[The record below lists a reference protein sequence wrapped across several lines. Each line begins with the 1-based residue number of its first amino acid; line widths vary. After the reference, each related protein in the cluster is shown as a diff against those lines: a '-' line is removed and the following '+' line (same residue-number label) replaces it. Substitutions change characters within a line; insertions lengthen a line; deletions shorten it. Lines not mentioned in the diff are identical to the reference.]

1 MFQVYD
7 QELRQVLSAEKAA
20 TLRAAAAPSRS
31 RRRLRTR
38 LGESLVSLG
47 LRLTAECA
55 PSQARTA

>member
-20 TLRAAAAPSRS
+20 SLRVASAPSR
-31 RRRLRTR
+31 RRRRVRTR
-38 LGESLVSLG
+38 SLG

-55 PSQARTA
+55 PPRARTV

>member
-20 TLRAAAAPSRS
+20 TLRAASAQAP
-31 RRRLRTR
+31 RRAPVRVR

-55 PSQARTA
+55 PSTARTA